1 MIDRASDQSNAGAI
15 DPGLQPENNERTAA
29 VTPPAFD
36 YSQLP
41 EADREPVRATAQRIH
56 DAVGEALHTVGSE
69 LRSVKS
75 RLGHG
80 QWGAWLRAEFRWSAS
95 QALNLMRAAE
105 LVGKNANFAVL
116 QPSVAYL
123 LAAPSTPEEAR
134 NEIAARLESGETGKD
149 ISVKA
154 VKETIAKAQ
163 ERSPPQPR
171 PLRVQVVEKLTR
183 YPITIKPA
191 PPKPEPKTE
200 PAPASPPQNP
210 SRVAPE
216 AMDEARQDFGR
227 SYLAEKQEPDE
238 ENGPRRALALLRAV
252 YKEDFAGLIELAKT
266 AWPELA
272 ERLALH

>member
-56 DAVGEALHTVGSE
+56 DAVGEARHTVGSE

-134 NEIAARLESGETGKD
+134 NEIDARLESGETGKD

-171 PLRVQVVEKLTR
+171 PLRVQVVEKLTE
-183 YPITIKPA
+183 YPIKIKPA
-191 PPKPEPKTE
+191 ALKPTLKTE
-200 PAPASPPQNP
+200 PAAEPPDPLADVPVRFRPAV
-210 SRVAPE
+210 RDYGDRE
-216 AMDEARQDFGR
+216 
-227 SYLAEKQEPDE
+227 
-238 ENGPRRALALLRAV
+238 RRALELLRDA
-252 YKEDFAGLIELAKT
+252 YKDDFASFINLAKT
-266 AWPELA
+266 VWLELA
-272 ERLALH
+272 GRLALH